1 MRKIFVDMRIKILI
15 GVLIVGIFV
24 VAGLLIWKYY
34 QDKQIRE
41 NAPYVSIIP
50 ERPASLTFRLKVV
63 EALDNSSKYL
73 ENQEIVV
80 GLHYYTSPPPPNFFS
95 FLSNLHEGVVLEIRA
110 ISEETQK
117 PIRVRG
123 IYISP
128 TSEKEK
134 YVISIGNSP
143 NWQNAIRI
151 IK

>member
-1 MRKIFVDMRIKILI
+1 MDLKVKILI
-15 GVLIVGIFV
+15 GVLVIGIAVIVG
-24 VAGLLIWKYY
+24 LLVWEYY
-34 QDKQIRE
+34 QCEQIKE
-41 NAPYVSIIP
+41 NVPYRSIIP
-50 ERPASLTFRLKVV
+50 EHPTSLTFRLKVI

-80 GLHYYTSPPPPNFFS
+80 GLYYYTSPPPEGFHS
-95 FLSNLHEGVVLEIRA
+95 FLSNLHEGIVLEIRA
-110 ISEETQK
+110 LSEETQK
-117 PIRVRG
+117 PIRVKG

-151 IK
+151 INK